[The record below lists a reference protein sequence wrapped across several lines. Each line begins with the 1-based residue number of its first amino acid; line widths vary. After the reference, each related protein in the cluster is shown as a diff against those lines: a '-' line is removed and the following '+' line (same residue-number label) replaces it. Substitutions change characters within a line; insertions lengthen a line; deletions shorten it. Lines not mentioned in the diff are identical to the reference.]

1 MTRREPAEHTQHLA
15 RLVRD
20 QALACEELGSPLYA
34 VLLDRLADDMLA
46 GGPGAAVLAGH
57 ERDPGS
63 AAVPLRL
70 MGGVHRL
77 VLEGA
82 APDLARFF
90 PSVGGQGD
98 PQDAWPAL
106 RQVLDDHRDALRAGM
121 DQPPQTNEVGRASA
135 LIGGLLHVVAW
146 TPGPLRLFELGAS
159 AGLNLRADQF
169 RIALDGGQSV
179 GPASSPVVLDDPW
192 RGPMPPL
199 SGALDVVERAGCDVS
214 PLDPTTEEGRLRL
227 TSYVWPDQ
235 LARLA
240 RLRGA
245 LDLAAQVPAAVHR
258 MPALEFVRRVQLVP
272 GTTTVLWHSVVWQYL
287 SPDERTDV
295 ERAMDDL
302 AAGAGERGRLA
313 HLRLEPQR
321 RMPGAEREFLVR
333 LRTWPGGLDRILGV
347 AHPHGI
353 PTTWE

>member
-1 MTRREPAEHTQHLA
+1 LTLREPSEHTLRLA
-15 RLVRD
+15 RLIRD
-20 QALACEELGSPLYA
+20 QALACQQLGSPLYA
-34 VLLDRLADDMLA
+34 HLLDRLADDVLA
-46 GGPGAAVLAGH
+46 GGPGAAALAGH
-57 ERDPGS
+57 ES
-63 AAVPLRL
+63 ARGPDALPLRL

-82 APDLARFF
+82 APDLARFY
-90 PSVGGQGD
+90 PSIGGEVD
-98 PQDAWPAL
+98 HEDAWPAL
-106 RQVLDDHRDALRAGM
+106 RYVLEAHLDALRAGL
-121 DQPPQTNEVGRASA
+121 DQPPQTNEVGRAGA

-146 TPGPLRLFELGAS
+146 SPGPLRLFELGAS
-159 AGLNLRADQF
+159 AGLNLRADHF
-169 RIALDGGQSV
+169 RVALDGGQGV
-179 GPASSPVVLDDPW
+179 GPVSSPVVLDDPW

-245 LDLAAQVPAAVHR
+245 MDLAAQVPVVVYR
-258 MPALEFVRRVQLVP
+258 MPAVEFVRRVQLVP